1 MVALTWRSGYM
12 RRASPHAPCLE
23 FYVNLGALWISE
35 KRPDRAIAP
44 LQEAIELAPGCVP
57 AHVNLAGAHSM
68 IGNYA
73 DALSSYRKAIELEP
87 DNPETLTRLSAF
99 LDRLGTVDAAA
110 AKRARERPR

>member
-1 MVALTWRSGYM
+1 
-12 RRASPHAPCLE
+12 
-23 FYVNLGALWISE
+23 
-35 KRPDRAIAP
+35 
-44 LQEAIELAPGCVP
+44 
-57 AHVNLAGAHSM
+57 M

-110 AKRARERPR
+110 AKRGAKGRVDDSGNDACDGGEDGV